1 MALPTDINP
10 FVQFAGGASGD
21 LGEPIGQSLRFNGLQ
36 ANVLTRSQVT
46 TNLNGNK
53 NFTFSTWFKLG
64 DIEECCIFGC
74 HHSSQENWLL
84 RHVAGKFDTRHI
96 GNGVIDYDTVAKF
109 RDSNAWYHL
118 FLTMTGGEM
127 RLWVNNQ
134 QTSTVIPSTHQTG
147 LDRPFCIGA
156 ETETGGTP
164 ADMYLAE
171 TYFIQ
176 QVPSGNGPADDGFIR
191 LNEDGIYVPALPTIA
206 DYGDNGFHL
215 TYDSTQ
221 ANGVGHDSSGKGNH
235 FTVTGF
241 NTTAISGTNLENDID
256 YLDTPTAN
264 YALFNNLWDKTEP
277 TPLFA
282 GGRNIRTANTIVA
295 QCNFRFPVGTT
306 GKYWV
311 EAGTANSAGS
321 LTAPVIALTSR
332 LEEGAKSDTNWRS
345 TDNYSAIAGYQSEYT
360 NFNTTSYATYTDTGP
375 TVAMG
380 IDFDNQQVLMY
391 NGGTLINTD
400 TTVDFT
406 VELALN
412 VQQPTSSYNTYQP
425 FINTGQQTYQQSPPS
440 ADYKHLQVN
449 NFPTP
454 TIKNADDHFR
464 IIEAE
469 GTGVTGD
476 SASILSG
483 TWDDQLF
490 TSPTQTSPPVNSN
503 QRLFQSPPGRAFD
516 GDDSS
521 FTETGPTNI
530 SGTGCWLVFRPDTP
544 ITATTSVVLRL
555 RSISEISVNGG
566 SSVGS
571 QATTSVV
578 DVDISSNLTFP
589 IDISSIC
596 LKANSN
602 FDAGLS
608 KITIDGKV
616 LRDTTILH
624 QCQAAF
630 PTALYLIKGNTSS
643 QVWYWIDPMNGT
655 NAAHRTP
662 LPTSKSAYVP
672 YDGQSFAYIWNCPSA
687 FSATGITNG
696 YRNQTAGFSMV
707 QYTGDDTNP
716 RSIPHGLGKK
726 PGWIVLWNPQ
736 ANDVVTWITGLPGTG
751 TSTENSVLNTNEAAG
766 NAFSAGTLHAPTDND
781 NFIVGNSAGGS
792 GVTGVNQNA
801 IGYTAFI
808 WAPIAGYSIM
818 GNYTGDG
825 NVSGRFIY
833 CGFKPKF
840 VLIKSQDADP
850 WGVYDTERYETNP
863 VAKILRFEDSG
874 GETDFG
880 GNVDIDIVSNG
891 FKLRGNNGSM
901 NGGSTYQYVAFA
913 ESPFGGEDVPPVT
926 AR

>member
-10 FVQFAGGASGD
+10 FVQFAGGATAD

-36 ANVLTRSQVT
+36 ANVLTRSQVA

-84 RHVAGKFDTRHI
+84 RHVSTGKFDTRHI
-96 GNGVIDYDTVAKF
+96 GNGVINYDTSALF

-127 RLWVNNQ
+127 RFWVNNR
-134 QTSTVIPSTHQTG
+134 QTDTVIPSTHQTG

-156 ETETGGTP
+156 ETNTGGTP

-282 GGRNIRTANTIVA
+282 GARNIRTANTIVG

-332 LEEGAKSDTNWRS
+332 LDEGAKSDTNWRS

-360 NFNTTSYATYTDTGP
+360 NYSTTSYASYTDTGP

-440 ADYKHLQVN
+440 ADYKNLQVN
-449 NFPTP
+449 NFPRA
-454 TIKNADDHFR
+454 TIKNGKKHFDIYTYTSASTAADITFTGWEFQPDFVWFKCTSHGSGHR
-464 IIEAE
+464 LYDSVRGVNKGIQSNTTNVE
-469 GTGVTGD
+469 GTDTDAFNSFDSNGFSLGTGNSDINYD
-476 SASILSG
+476 SRSFVAWGWKAGG
-483 TWDDQLF
+483 TAVSK
-490 TSPTQTSPPVNSN
+490 TAGTI
-503 QRLFQSPPGRAFD
+503 
-516 GDDSS
+516 DSS
-521 FTETGPTNI
+521 V
-530 SGTGCWLVFRPDTP
+530 S
-544 ITATTSVVLRL
+544 
-555 RSISEISVNGG
+555 
-566 SSVGS
+566 
-571 QATTSVV
+571 
-578 DVDISSNLTFP
+578 
-589 IDISSIC
+589 
-596 LKANSN
+596 AN
-602 FDAGLS
+602 
-608 KITIDGKV
+608 T
-616 LRDTTILH
+616 
-624 QCQAAF
+624 
-630 PTALYLIKGNTSS
+630 
-643 QVWYWIDPMNGT
+643 
-655 NAAHRTP
+655 
-662 LPTSKSAYVP
+662 
-672 YDGQSFAYIWNCPSA
+672 
-687 FSATGITNG
+687 
-696 YRNQTAGFSMV
+696 TAGFSIV
-707 QYTGDDTNP
+707 SYTGNGTAGATVEHGLNSAPELIILKDRDTAVNWIVYHKGVDTTNP
-716 RSIPHGLGKK
+716 EQYFLHLNSTAERQDLGD
-726 PGWIVLWNPQ
+726 VF
-736 ANDVVTWITGLPGTG
+736 NDVAPGSSVFTLGDSTQSNGNTKKYIAYCFHSVEAYCKVGEYIGNGNDNGPFVYTGMRVAFLLVKRAIGGTANWHLVDAERDIHNPTEKWIEP
-751 TSTENSVLNTNEAAG
+751 NEAA
-766 NAFSAGTLHAPTDND
+766 AEQ
-781 NFIVGNSAGGS
+781 S
-792 GVTGVNQNA
+792 GAATQY
-801 IGYTAFI
+801 I
-808 WAPIAGYSIM
+808 
-818 GNYTGDG
+818 
-825 NVSGRFIY
+825 
-833 CGFKPKF
+833 
-840 VLIKSQDADP
+840 
-850 WGVYDTERYETNP
+850 
-863 VAKILRFEDSG
+863 
-874 GETDFG
+874 DFL
-880 GNVDIDIVSNG
+880 SNG
-891 FKLRGNNGSM
+891 FKVRGSGNQTNA
-901 NGGSTYQYVAFA
+901 NTSTYVYIAFA
-913 ESPFGGEDVPPVT
+913 ESPFGGENVPPVN

>member
-36 ANVLTRSQVT
+36 ANVLTRSQVA
-46 TNLNGNK
+46 TNINDNK

-64 DIEECCIFGC
+64 DIEECCILTLA
-74 HHSSQENWLL
+74 HSSTENWFL
-84 RHVAGKFDTRHI
+84 RHSGGGFNTRHV
-96 GNGVIDYDTVAKF
+96 GNGVVNFDTDAMF

-118 FLTMTGGEM
+118 FLTMTSGEM
-127 RLWVNNQ
+127 RLWVNNK
-134 QTSTVIPSTHQTG
+134 QTNTVVSASHQTG

-156 ETETGGTP
+156 ETNAGGTP

-221 ANGVGHDSSGKGNH
+221 SNGVGHDSSGKGNH
-235 FTVTGF
+235 FTVSNF
-241 NTTAISGTNLENDID
+241 NTTAISGTNMENDID

-264 YALFNNLWDKTEP
+264 YALFNNLWDGTEP

-321 LTAPVIALTSR
+321 NTAPVIALTSR
-332 LEEGAKSDTNWRS
+332 LHEGAKSDQTWRS
-345 TDNYSAIAGYQSEYT
+345 TSEYSAIAGWVAEYT
-360 NFNTTSYATYTDTGP
+360 NYSTTSYATYTTTGP

-412 VQQPTSSYNTYQP
+412 VQQPASAYNTYQP
-425 FINTGQQTYQQSPPS
+425 YINTGQQTYQQSPPS
-440 ADYKHLQVN
+440 DDYKHLQVN

-454 TIKNADDHFR
+454 TIKNGSDHFQV
-464 IIEAE
+464 IAGG
-469 GTGVTGD
+469 GTGGGYLYSENKGSNTPPAATDPIGTISDPV
-476 SASILSG
+476 AS
-483 TWDDQLF
+483 
-490 TSPTQTSPPVNSN
+490 
-503 QRLFQSPPGRAFD
+503 
-516 GDDSS
+516 
-521 FTETGPTNI
+521 
-530 SGTGCWLVFRPDTP
+530 
-544 ITATTSVVLRL
+544 
-555 RSISEISVNGG
+555 NGG
-566 SSVGS
+566 STGS
-571 QATTSVV
+571 AVSWIWDALGTVSSATIAFLTS
-578 DVDISSNLTFP
+578 
-589 IDISSIC
+589 
-596 LKANSN
+596 
-602 FDAGLS
+602 GLS
-608 KITIDGKV
+608 VYRSLDGITWTDTGQTTTGGTDV
-616 LRDTTILH
+616 TYSGGNFRYLRFLGTSGNYGTNSYTSSAGIPILAA
-624 QCQAAF
+624 CQAAF
-630 PTALYLIKGNTSS
+630 PNALYAIKGNGSS
-643 QVWYWIDPMNGT
+643 EKWYWIDPMNGT
-655 NAAHRTP
+655 SAAHRTP

-672 YDGQSFAYIWNCPSA
+672 FAGESLAYIWNCPST
-687 FSATGITNG
+687 FSATGITSG

-751 TSTENSVLNTNEAAG
+751 TSTENFILNTNEAAS

-792 GVTGVNQNA
+792 GVTGVNA
-801 IGYTAFI
+801 DTVGYTAFI
-808 WAPIAGYSIM
+808 WAPIEGYSAM
-818 GNYTGDG
+818 GTYVGDG

-833 CGFKPKF
+833 CGFKPKMVF
-840 VLIKSQDADP
+840 IKSNNADP
-850 WGVYDTERYETNP
+850 WGVYDTVRYQQ
-863 VAKILRFEDSG
+863 KILSLKFYDLR
-874 GETDFG
+874 
-880 GNVDIDIVSNG
+880 IV
-891 FKLRGNNGSM
+891 
-901 NGGSTYQYVAFA
+901 VAILT
-913 ESPFGGEDVPPVT
+913 SVVM
-926 AR
+926 

>member
-10 FVQFAGGASGD
+10 FVQFAGGATAD

-36 ANVLTRSQVT
+36 ANVLTRSQSA

-96 GNGVIDYDTVAKF
+96 GNGVVDYDSTAKF

-127 RLWVNNQ
+127 RLWVNNE
-134 QTSTVIPSTHQTG
+134 QTDTAIPASHQTG

-156 ETETGGTP
+156 ETESGGTP

-215 TYDSTQ
+215 TYDSYQ

-241 NTTAISGTNLENDID
+241 NVTAISGTNLENDID

-282 GGRNIRTANTIVA
+282 GARNLRTANTIVG

-321 LTAPVIALTSR
+321 NTAPVIALTSR
-332 LEEGAKSDTNWRS
+332 LHEGAKSDQTWRS
-345 TDNYSAIAGYQSEYT
+345 TDNYSAIAGWVAEYT
-360 NFNTTSYATYTDTGP
+360 NYSTTSYATYTTTGP

-412 VQQPTSSYNTYQP
+412 VQQPASAYNTYQP

-440 ADYKHLQVN
+440 DDYKHLQVN

-454 TIKNADDHFR
+454 TIKNGSDHFQVIKAR
-464 IIEAE
+464 
-469 GTGVTGD
+469 GD
-476 SASILSG
+476 NSSPSSIGSG
-483 TWDDQLF
+483 QIA
-490 TSPTQTSPPVNSN
+490 VNSYQN
-503 QRLFQSPPGRAFD
+503 PSGYLVASTDYNTYQAFD
-516 GDDSS
+516 GGTSDFFYVPVNTDGSAVPAIVFDEAMTGTTFRVNVSLGYLGAFYINGTQKSASS
-521 FTETGPTNI
+521 G
-530 SGTGCWLVFRPDTP
+530 W
-544 ITATTSVVLRL
+544 
-555 RSISEISVNGG
+555 
-566 SSVGS
+566 
-571 QATTSVV
+571 
-578 DVDISSNLTFP
+578 VDISSEAGGSLKSLGFSA
-589 IDISSIC
+589 SSTTSDGFSA
-596 LKANSN
+596 LE
-602 FDAGLS
+602 
-608 KITIDGKV
+608 IDGNIV
-616 LRDTTILH
+616 VELNILA

-630 PTALYLIKGNTSS
+630 PNALYAIKGNGSGE
-643 QVWYWIDPMNGT
+643 VWYWIDPMNGT
-655 NAAHRTP
+655 SAAHRTP

-672 YDGQSFAYIWNCPSA
+672 FAGPSLAYIWNCPST

-707 QYTGDDTNP
+707 QYTGDDSNP
-716 RSIPHGLGKK
+716 RSIPHGLGRK

-736 ANDVVTWITGLPGTG
+736 ANDVVTWMTGISGTG
-751 TSTENSVLNTNEAAG
+751 TSTKNLILNTNEASS

-792 GVTGVNQNA
+792 GVTGVNA
-801 IGYTAFI
+801 DTVGYTAFI
-808 WAPIAGYSIM
+808 WAPIEGYSAM
-818 GNYTGDG
+818 GTYVGDG

-833 CGFKPKF
+833 CGFKPKMVF
-840 VLIKSQDADP
+840 IKSNNADP
-850 WGVYDTERYETNP
+850 WGVYDTVRYTENP
-863 VAKILRFEDSG
+863 IAKILRFEDTGSD
-874 GETDFG
+874 TDFG
-880 GNVDIDIVSNG
+880 GSLDIDIVSNG

-901 NGGSTYQYVAFA
+901 NGGATYQYVAFA
-913 ESPFGGEDVPPVT
+913 ESPFGGENAAPAT